1 MRWSAAALAT
11 AVLLAPLCVAA
22 QTAPQDPPAVAS
34 PQQPAIAAPA
44 PLTVQP
50 ATVDLAF
57 GAYQRGLF
65 LTAFR
70 EATQR
75 IATDPGDA
83 AAMTLLGELYARG
96 LGVAQD
102 WVKAADW
109 YRLAAARGDPQ
120 AAYSLGMILLDG
132 RTATR
137 DQTAARRLL
146 ESAAEAVPAAAY
158 SLGGVLLRE
167 NRPDS
172 DRRAVA
178 LFRRAAAASDVDGQ
192 YALAVMLREGRG
204 TAKDPI
210 EAAIWM
216 GRAAAGRNV
225 SAQVEYGIML
235 FNGDGLRKD
244 EPAAARM
251 FLRAAEQGNP
261 IGQNRVARIYAAGR
275 GFPRDLV
282 EAARW
287 HLVSGRQG
295 MSDPWLDD
303 AVRGLSPADR
313 EKAERAAQ
321 RWLDLRGAT

>member
-1 MRWSAAALAT
+1 VRRSAAALAT
-11 AVLLAPLCVAA
+11 AVLLAPLGAAAQPAPRDPAAVAA
-22 QTAPQDPPAVAS
+22 PVPSTI
-34 PQQPAIAAPA
+34 QPAPA
-44 PLTVQP
+44 
-50 ATVDLAF
+50 DLAF

-75 IATDPGDA
+75 IAADPGDA

-96 LGVAQD
+96 LGVPQD

-109 YRLAAARGDPQ
+109 YRLATARGDPQ
-120 AAYSLGMILLDG
+120 AAYALGMVLLDG
-132 RTATR
+132 RSTTR
-137 DQTAARRLL
+137 DPAGARRLL

-167 NRPDS
+167 NTPDS

-244 EPAAARM
+244 EAAAARM

-275 GFPRDLV
+275 GFSRDLV

-287 HLVSGRQG
+287 HIVAGRQG

-303 AVRGLSPADR
+303 AVRGLSQADR

>member
-1 MRWSAAALAT
+1 M
-11 AVLLAPLCVAA
+11 AVLLAPVCALAQPAPTEAPAA
-22 QTAPQDPPAVAS
+22 APPAPPAV
-34 PQQPAIAAPA
+34 QQGP
-44 PLTVQP
+44 
-50 ATVDLAF
+50 VDVAF

-75 IATDPGDA
+75 IATDPADS
-83 AAMTLLGELYARG
+83 AAMTLLGELYAQG
-96 LGVAQD
+96 LGVTQD
-102 WVKAADW
+102 WAKAADW

-120 AAYSLGMILLDG
+120 AAYALGMILFDG

-137 DQTAARRLL
+137 DPAAARRLF

-158 SLGGVLLRE
+158 ILGGVLLRE
-167 NRPDS
+167 NKADS

-178 LFRRAAAASDVDGQ
+178 LFRRAAAASDIDGQ

-204 TAKDPI
+204 TARDPV
-210 EAAIWM
+210 EAALWM

-235 FNGDGLRKD
+235 FNGDGVSKD
-244 EPAAARM
+244 EMAAARM

-275 GFPRDLV
+275 GLPRDLV

-287 HLVSGRQG
+287 HILAGRQG
-295 MSDPWLDD
+295 MTDPWLDD

-313 EKAERAAQ
+313 EKAERAAL
-321 RWLDLRGAT
+321 RWLELRGAV

>member
-1 MRWSAAALAT
+1 MRRRVALLATVLLFAPVCAGAQPAAPETPAAA
-11 AVLLAPLCVAA
+11 VPV
-22 QTAPQDPPAVAS
+22 PNPPAVLQE
-34 PQQPAIAAPA
+34 P
-44 PLTVQP
+44 
-50 ATVDLAF
+50 VDLAF

-75 IATDPGDA
+75 IATDPA
-83 AAMTLLGELYARG
+83 YSAAMTLLGELYAQG
-96 LGVAQD
+96 LGVTQD
-102 WVKAADW
+102 WAKAADW

-120 AAYSLGMILLDG
+120 AAYALGMILLDG
-132 RTATR
+132 RAATR
-137 DQTAARRLL
+137 DPAAARRLL

-158 SLGGVLLRE
+158 ILGGVLLRE
-167 NRPDS
+167 NKADS

-178 LFRRAAAASDVDGQ
+178 LFRRAAAASDIDGQ

-204 TAKDPI
+204 TARDPV
-210 EAAIWM
+210 EAALWM

-235 FNGDGLRKD
+235 FNGDGVRKD
-244 EPAAARM
+244 EMAAARM

-275 GFPRDLV
+275 GLPRDLV

-287 HLVSGRQG
+287 HILAGRQG
-295 MSDPWLDD
+295 MSDPWLDE
-303 AVRGLSPADR
+303 AVRGLSAADR
-313 EKAERAAQ
+313 EKAERAAL
-321 RWLDLRGAT
+321 RWLELRGAA